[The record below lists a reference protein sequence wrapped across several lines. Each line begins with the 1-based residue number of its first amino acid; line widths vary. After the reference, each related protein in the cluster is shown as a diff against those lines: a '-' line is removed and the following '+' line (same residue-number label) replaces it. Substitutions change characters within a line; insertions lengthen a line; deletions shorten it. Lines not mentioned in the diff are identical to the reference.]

1 MTTKMATKAQAVA
14 LKSAPDDEGTF
25 EALVAV
31 FNNIDSYGDVIL
43 KGAFA
48 DTLKEWGDSGY
59 PVPVVWSHDKDDPF
73 SHIGVVTEAKETET
87 GLVVKAQLDME
98 NPKAKQVHKL
108 LKGGRIKEFSFA
120 FSYDMEDVSPAKRDS
135 VEVRELKK
143 LKLYEVGPTMVG
155 ANPSTQLMG
164 VKSVKA
170 DDDPAPTDPAGDPA
184 PADDDTPNDDTG
196 GDDWAKAAEIVSEVS
211 NLLTQLGDIITRNTT
226 DEDDDESDPDDG
238 DEASRSQTDDDE
250 TTGKSS
256 EVSADRSAEEQ
267 KSLAA
272 LYAAIL
278 QEDSDGS
285 QSSTD

>member
-14 LKSAPDDEGTF
+14 LKSAPDDEGSF

-48 DTLKEWGDSGY
+48 DTLKEWGESGY

-73 SHIGVVTEAKETET
+73 SHIGVVTEAKETDT

-98 NPKAKQVHKL
+98 NPKAAQVHRL

-120 FSYDMEDVSPAKRDS
+120 FSYDMEDVNPAKRDS

-164 VKSVKA
+164 VKSLEQNA
-170 DDDPAPTDPAGDPA
+170 DPDPNEVPAEDPKP
-184 PADDDTPNDDTG
+184 DDDTPGD
-196 GDDWAKAAEIVSEVS
+196 DDWAKAAEIMAEMSS
-211 NLLTQLGDIITRNTT
+211 LATQLSDIIARNATDDDS
-226 DEDDDESDPDDG
+226 DEDDSDDG
-238 DEASRSQTDDDE
+238 DEASRGQTDDDE
-250 TTGKSS
+250 TDGKSS

>member
-14 LKSAPDDEGTF
+14 LKSAPSDEGQF

-73 SHIGVVTEAKETET
+73 SHIGVVTEAKETDT
-87 GLVVKAQLDME
+87 GLLVKAQLDLD
-98 NPKAKQVHKL
+98 NPKAAQVHKL
-108 LKGGRIKEFSFA
+108 LKGGRVKEFSFA
-120 FSYDMEDVSPAKRDS
+120 FSYAMEDVNPAKRDG

-155 ANPSTQLMG
+155 ANPSTQLIG
-164 VKSVKA
+164 VKSLGENA
-170 DDDPAPTDPAGDPA
+170 DPEPPEAPAEDDPKPD
-184 PADDDTPNDDTG
+184 DDTG
-196 GDDWAKAAEIVSEVS
+196 GDDWAEAAEIVSDVS
-211 NLLTQLGDIITRNTT
+211 NLLNRLGDIITRNT
-226 DEDDDESDPDDG
+226 EPDDSDEEDAG
-238 DEASRSQTDDDE
+238 DSDEASRGQTEDDE

-267 KSLAA
+267 KALAEF
-272 LYAAIL
+272 YSAIL
-278 QEDSDGS
+278 QEDSDES
-285 QSSTD
+285 QSSTC

>member
-73 SHIGVVTEAKETET
+73 SHIGTVTEAKETDT
-87 GLVVKAQLDME
+87 GLVVKAQLDLE
-98 NPKAKQVHKL
+98 NPKAAQVHRL
-108 LKGGRIKEFSFA
+108 LKGGRVKEFSFA
-120 FSYDMEDVSPAKRDS
+120 FSYDLEDVSPAKRDG
-135 VEVRELKK
+135 VEVRELKR
-143 LKLYEVGPTMVG
+143 LKLYEVGPTLVG
-155 ANPSTQLMG
+155 ANPATELVG
-164 VKSVKA
+164 VKSLEAEPADAEGQGA
-170 DDDPAPTDPAGDPA
+170 DDGEKS
-184 PADDDTPNDDTG
+184 DDEQEVP
-196 GDDWAKAAEIVSEVS
+196 DWEAAKKLMSEAS
-211 NLLTQLGDIITRNTT
+211 NIITQLSDIISRNTAEDS
-226 DEDDDESDPDDG
+226 DEKSEDDDG
-238 DEASRSQTDDDE
+238 DEASRGQTDDDE

>member
-14 LKSAPDDEGTF
+14 LKSAPDDEGSF

-73 SHIGVVTEAKETET
+73 SHIGVVTEAKETDT

-98 NPKAKQVHKL
+98 NPKAAQVHRL
-108 LKGGRIKEFSFA
+108 LKGGRVKEFSFA

-164 VKSVKA
+164 VKSLEQNADPDPNEVPAEDPKP
-170 DDDPAPTDPAGDPA
+170 DDDAPE
-184 PADDDTPNDDTG
+184 
-196 GDDWAKAAEIVSEVS
+196 GDDWAKAAELVAEMSS
-211 NLLTQLGDIITRNTT
+211 LATQLSDIIARNATDDDS
-226 DEDDDESDPDDG
+226 DEDDSDDG
-238 DEASRSQTDDDE
+238 DEASRGQTDDDE

>member
-14 LKSAPDDEGTF
+14 LKSAPSEEGSF
-25 EALVAV
+25 EAIVAV

-48 DTLKEWGDSGY
+48 DTLTEWKDSGY

-73 SHIGVVTEAKETET
+73 SHIGVVTEAKETDT
-87 GLVVKAQLDME
+87 GLLVKAQLDLD
-98 NPKAKQVHKL
+98 NPKAAQVHKL
-108 LKGGRIKEFSFA
+108 LKGGRVKEFSFA
-120 FSYDMEDVSPAKRDS
+120 FSYDMEDVNPAKRDG

-155 ANPSTQLMG
+155 ANPSTQLIG
-164 VKSVKA
+164 VKSLGENA
-170 DDDPAPTDPAGDPA
+170 DPEPPEAPAEDDPKPD
-184 PADDDTPNDDTG
+184 DDTG
-196 GDDWAKAAEIVSEVS
+196 GDDWAEAAEIVSEVS
-211 NLLTQLGDIITRNTT
+211 NILTRLSDIITRNT
-226 DEDDDESDPDDG
+226 EPDDSDEEDAG
-238 DEASRSQTDDDE
+238 DSDEASRGQTDDDE

-278 QEDSDGS
+278 QEDSDESQGS
-285 QSSTD
+285 TC

>member
-14 LKSAPDDEGTF
+14 LKSAPDDEGSF

-48 DTLKEWGDSGY
+48 DTLTEWKDSGY

-73 SHIGVVTEAKETET
+73 SHIGVVTEAKETDT

-98 NPKAKQVHKL
+98 NPKAAQVHRL
-108 LKGGRIKEFSFA
+108 LKGGRVKEFSFA
-120 FSYDMEDVSPAKRDS
+120 FSYDMEDVSPAKRDGA
-135 VEVRELKK
+135 EVRELKK

-155 ANPSTQLMG
+155 ANPSTQLIG
-164 VKSVKA
+164 VKSLKA
-170 DDDPAPTDPAGDPA
+170 EGDDPAGEPPEA
-184 PADDDTPNDDTG
+184 PAEDDPKPDDDTG
-196 GDDWAKAAEIVSEVS
+196 GDDWAEAREIVSEVS
-211 NLLTQLGDIITRNTT
+211 NLLTRLNDIITRNTDSDDS
-226 DEDDDESDPDDG
+226 DEDDSDDG

-256 EVSADRSAEEQ
+256 EVPADRSAEEQ

-278 QEDSDGS
+278 QEDSDES